1 MTKKTDVFEQKLA
14 ELETLVNELE
24 AGELSLEEAMTK
36 FERGI
41 VLTRECQQSL
51 SAAEQKVSQ
60 LIAQN
65 SADEIIPFNPEQ

>member
-1 MTKKTDVFEQKLA
+1 VFEQKLA

-24 AGELSLEEAMTK
+24 AGELSLEDAMTK

>member
-1 MTKKTDVFEQKLA
+1 MTKKNDAFEQKLT

-65 SADEIIPFNPEQ
+65 TVDETVPFNSEQ

>member
-1 MTKKTDVFEQKLA
+1 MPKPTDAFEQKLA

-24 AGELSLEEAMTK
+24 AGELSLEDAMTK

-65 SADEIIPFNPEQ
+65 SADETLPFNPEQ

>member
-1 MTKKTDVFEQKLA
+1 MTKKTDAFEQKLA

-24 AGELSLEEAMTK
+24 AGELSLEDAMTK

-65 SADEIIPFNPEQ
+65 SADETIPFNPEQ

>member
-1 MTKKTDVFEQKLA
+1 MTQKTDAFEQKLA

-24 AGELSLEEAMTK
+24 AGELSLEDAMTK

-65 SADEIIPFNPEQ
+65 SADETIPFNPE

>member
-1 MTKKTDVFEQKLA
+1 MTQKNDAFEQKLT

-65 SADEIIPFNPEQ
+65 AVDETAPFNSEQ

>member
-24 AGELSLEEAMTK
+24 AGELSLEDAMTK

>member
-1 MTKKTDVFEQKLA
+1 MTKKTDEFEQKLA

-24 AGELSLEEAMTK
+24 AGELSLEDAMTK

-65 SADEIIPFNPEQ
+65 SADEIIPFNPGQ